1 MVPRSPRV
9 RVRLPAALAS
19 LALVVPILLGVV
31 GPAAGATPAP
41 PSGAVVVA
49 AGQPPRQCVVGD
61 PATNAYGI
69 NNGVYWSKTAGAW
82 LSAPWCYPRWGNLE
96 ATGSGV
102 VAAGQRFTVTAI
114 PTDGSNSAQYAPET
128 RSISWSYPGRRVA
141 GCGNADLSC
150 TVVPTETAGQE
161 WSWFEFRVSMPRTFF
176 IDSPGSNCAGQHI
189 CAGAGTHAWA
199 WVGVPPRDQQLH
211 VRGIVRDI
219 DGKGVAGVRVSAD
232 GPGGGSDRTDA
243 AGSYLIPV
251 KKGTHTVTATGD
263 WCVVGKPDCTTA
275 AKVTVPPSRQVD
287 FRADTETCPLA
298 ATVTSSRR
306 GPGRKQARPRV
317 DAGCLRVAIRMTSP
331 HKGTAS
337 AGDRIKYVITPTTKN
352 RTGTV
357 RLTVTMPD
365 KRHARLVAGSITGS
379 HTIDGSNI
387 VWRLP
392 AASLGPVSFSV
403 VVRSDAKIADP
414 WAGDDT
420 IGIVATAVQGQ
431 LAAPTA
437 HKQLDLLP
445 CGQQPAAHPS
455 GFQPIAA
462 SGWTAKV
469 EVDARYGLALE
480 NLRLTDLDGG
490 GSRLVARRVSVPY
503 LRVRTTN
510 TTAGQFDTLVRL
522 VPDSDNAFG
531 RSRLL
536 MAKLGGTTAGAD
548 ASQVTAVYGIDHLG
562 PKSGSCLV
570 VRLSYQFKR
579 FGTDTDCHPTAKIGY
594 GDLAVL
600 KCSQFRP
607 LLEYRFRGSDGE
619 KLREIQTVQRLH
631 VDLDGQARSNAMVE
645 DRDLTDLTP
654 TGNPIL
660 KRFVN
665 PVTVE
670 RRFEAIVSGKAGP
683 WDNFHQRATFNPVD
697 LPADLTDG
705 IARACGECFH
715 IHWRWGRLAGGDLP
729 GLGGTEPLIP
739 EGSTQ
744 SAYLQLSKA
753 RASEEGAFVDTVAEN
768 VERWHPDNPL
778 ADGAVALHWIA
789 SNTQQK
795 DAFFTHWT
803 WAVPRTSAS
812 AGVTTAAFAVQA
824 AGSAAGWFC
833 PVPST

>member
-1 MVPRSPRV
+1 MVSRTSTIRV
-9 RVRLPAALAS
+9 RVPAALAGM
-19 LALVVPILLGVV
+19 ALVVSILLGVA
-31 GPAAGATPAP
+31 GPAAGAIPPP

-49 AGQPPRQCVVGD
+49 AGQPPRQCVQGD
-61 PATNAYGI
+61 PAWNAYGV
-69 NNGVYWSKTAGAW
+69 NNGVYWSKTANAW
-82 LSAPWCYPRWGNLE
+82 LSAPWCYPRWGFLE
-96 ATGSGV
+96 ASGSGV

-114 PTDGSNSAQYAPET
+114 PTDGSNSGQYAPET
-128 RSISWSYPGRRVA
+128 KSISWRYPGKRVS
-141 GCGNADLSC
+141 GCGSADLSC
-150 TVVPTETAGQE
+150 TVVPTETAGEE
-161 WSWFEFRVSMPRTFF
+161 WSWYEFQVSMPRTFF
-176 IDSPGSNCAGQHI
+176 IDSPGEFCAGQHL
-189 CAGAGTHAWA
+189 CPGATTHAWA
-199 WVGVPPRDQQLH
+199 WVGVPPRSQQRH
-211 VRGIVRDI
+211 IRGTVRDA
-219 DGKGVAGVRVSAD
+219 DGKGVAGVVVTAAGS
-232 GPGGGSDRTDA
+232 GGGSDRTDA
-243 AGSYLIPV
+243 AGSYLIVV
-251 KKGTHTVTATGD
+251 KKGSYTVSAGD
-263 WCVVGKPDCTTA
+263 RCVVGKPDCATS
-275 AKVTVPPSRQVD
+275 KRVTVPPSGVVD
-287 FRADTETCPLA
+287 FQEEPEICPLA
-298 ATVTSSRR
+298 ARASSARR
-306 GPGRKQARPRV
+306 GQGRKQARPRV
-317 DAGCLRVAIRMTSP
+317 NAGCLRVAIGMTSP

-357 RLTVTMPD
+357 LLTVTMPD
-365 KRHARLVAGSITGS
+365 KRHARIVAGSITGS

-392 AASLGPVSFSV
+392 AASLRPVSFSV
-403 VVRSDAKIADP
+403 IVRSDAKIADP

-455 GFQPIAA
+455 GFQSIAA

-469 EVDARYGLALE
+469 EVDSQYGLALA

-503 LRVRTTN
+503 LQVRTTN
-510 TTAGQFDTLVRL
+510 TTAAQFDRLVRL
-522 VPDSDNAFG
+522 APDSDDAFG

-536 MAKLGGTTAGAD
+536 SAKLTGTTAGAD
-548 ASQVTAVYGIDHLG
+548 SSQVVAVYGIDHLG
-562 PKSGSCLV
+562 PKSGSCLL

-579 FGTDTDCHPTAKIGY
+579 FGTDTNCHPTAKIGY
-594 GDLAVL
+594 GDIALL

-607 LLEYRFRGSDGE
+607 LLEYRFRGADGE
-619 KLREIQTVQRLH
+619 KLREIQTAQRLH
-631 VDLDGQARSNAMVE
+631 LDLDGQARSMAMVE

-670 RRFEAIVSGKAGP
+670 RRFEAIVNGKAGP
-683 WDNFHQRATFNPVD
+683 WDNFHQRATLNPVD

-715 IHWRWGRLAGGDLP
+715 MHWRWGRLAGGDLP

-744 SAYLQLSKA
+744 SAYVQLSRA
-753 RASEEGAFVDTVAEN
+753 RASEEGMSVDRIGAN
-768 VERWHPDNPL
+768 VERWTPANVL
-778 ADGAVALHWIA
+778 ADGDVALHWIA

-803 WAVPRTSAS
+803 WVVPRSSAS
-812 AGVTTAAFAVQA
+812 AGVTAESFAVQTPRA
-824 AGSAAGWFC
+824 AAGWFC
-833 PVPST
+833 PIPST